1 MKNKFKK
8 TTLSVATF
16 AMPLLA
22 SHVNAAAV
30 TWTDNIDFTDPAT
43 YIAPLAGST
52 NGTPDPVDG
61 SDVFN
66 DGISGLYLKSHVFTP
81 DEAVWYTHDISDD
94 GYTKTGFDIS
104 SAMLYLSFH
113 DDAWCGND
121 DKASEFAEVD
131 LLGLLS
137 GAPLFEVDNTSYS
150 FSINGLVNLELINDG
165 DLHVAVRA
173 EKGDFYLQNSKLVV
187 QGESKSQA
195 VPEPASLL
203 LLGLGLAGVAG
214 LRKFNV
220 RGQ

>member
-1 MKNKFKK
+1 MKNKFKM
-8 TTLSVATF
+8 TALAAATF
-16 AMPLLA
+16 AMPLMA
-22 SHVNAAAV
+22 THVNAAAV

-43 YIAPLAGST
+43 YMAPLAGST

-113 DDAWCGND
+113 DDAKD
-121 DKASEFAEVD
+121 LKEYAEVD
-131 LLGLLS
+131 LLGILS
-137 GAPLFEVDNTSYS
+137 SDPLFEVDNQTYS
-150 FSINGLVNLELINDG
+150 FSIDGLAMLELINDG